1 MAASVS
7 VPVLYVL
14 THYSKSFL
22 LDLWNK
28 FTAHVI
34 LNPPEYSLHETP
46 CRRLWGAAALSA
58 LWKPNNLMSFFYV
71 TSSRMLLCTT
81 LCFYSNVEAK
91 DGRFI
96 KWEHWC
102 ELHTVPVYPLHI
114 LNETKILT
122 ELRFGPPN
130 NLRKN
135 YENVRCFNL
144 CEIQL
149 LYKNAPSVII
159 HNFSYGGQSDT
170 LRRKSFKGI

>member
-1 MAASVS
+1 MRGCSPVS
-7 VPVLYVL
+7 TLKTQL
-14 THYSKSFL
+14 TDF
-22 LDLWNK
+22 
-28 FTAHVI
+28 
-34 LNPPEYSLHETP
+34 
-46 CRRLWGAAALSA
+46 
-58 LWKPNNLMSFFYV
+58 NNLTSFFYV

-91 DGRFI
+91 DGRYI

-170 LRRKSFKGI
+170 LHRKSFKGI